1 MTTRFFQIPQFS
13 PERVCNGQRPLREPG
28 AQRTM
33 STGDEQRI
41 ARAQKWLDEQNRVW
55 PADQLYVYTLAA
67 YEKYLMEKE
76 AERQEK

>member
-1 MTTRFFQIPQFS
+1 MTP
-13 PERVCNGQRPLREPG
+13 
-28 AQRTM
+28 
-33 STGDEQRI
+33 GDEQRI

-55 PADQLYVYTLAA
+55 PADHLYVYTLVA

>member
-1 MTTRFFQIPQFS
+1 
-13 PERVCNGQRPLREPG
+13 L
-28 AQRTM
+28 